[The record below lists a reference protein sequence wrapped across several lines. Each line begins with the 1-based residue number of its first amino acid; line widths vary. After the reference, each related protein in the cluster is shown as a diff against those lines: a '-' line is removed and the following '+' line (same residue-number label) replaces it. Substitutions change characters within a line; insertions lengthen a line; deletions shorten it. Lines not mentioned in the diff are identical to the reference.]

1 MRNIN
6 QSEHKSSVLDTSLT
20 ELAFIFF
27 FILLLVAVWKINEQE
42 QKKDELAQQIL
53 NEQARAENYEVISQL
68 VEQIKAQTG
77 TDSVDEL
84 FSELVKATT
93 ENSSMK
99 SELEALKTQLEDQS
113 AKLESYEQNLSEVLA
128 SEDKEVIA
136 ETLKTYAELK
146 HKLDSVSEQGGDAAE
161 ALDNMLI
168 QLNDLKGQNNN
179 LRQQVVRLGNGL
191 DHPPCWADSDTGA
204 IEYVFDVVINE
215 DNTVLYA
222 GWPDNRAQQ
231 ALSDPKISTV
241 PGVYSSKE
249 ELWLKTRA
257 LFNESV
263 KNKCRHFVRIYDHAS
278 TKDAFK
284 NKLLAVENHFYK
296 SLRASSYDTRAAT
309 ESE

>member
-1 MRNIN
+1 MN
-6 QSEHKSSVLDTSLT
+6 QSERKSSVLDTSLT
-20 ELAFIFF
+20 EMAFIFF
-27 FILLLVAVWKINEQE
+27 FILLLIAIWKINEQE
-42 QKKDELAQQIL
+42 QKKEELAQQIL
-53 NEQARAENYEVISQL
+53 NEQTRTENYEVISTL
-68 VEQIKAQTG
+68 VEQIKAQIG

-99 SELEALKTQLEDQS
+99 SELETLKTQLEEQS
-113 AKLESYEQNLSEVLA
+113 AALDAYEQNLREVLVND
-128 SEDKEVIA
+128 DKNAIA
-136 ETLKTYAELK
+136 EKLKAYAQLK
-146 HKLDSVSEQGGDAAE
+146 NKLDSVSEASKDTVE
-161 ALDNMLI
+161 TLDDVLI

-191 DHPPCWADSDTGA
+191 DHPPCWADSETGA

-215 DNTVLYA
+215 DTTVFYA
-222 GWPDNRAQQ
+222 GWPENRAQQ
-231 ALSDPKISTV
+231 ALSDPKISNV

-249 ELWLKTRA
+249 ELWVKTRE
-257 LFNESV
+257 LYNESV
-263 KNKCRHFVRIYDHAS
+263 KNKCRHFVRIYDHAT

-296 SLRASSYDTRAAT
+296 SLRASNYDNRSQT